1 VHFNNDQHRVNMK
14 VQDWQNVARNGSI
27 IAGIALLSML
37 AASCDMPKG
46 ESAKAVTDGKP
57 KIMIVGGDSISWG
70 KVGPGVLKRELKIVN
85 AGGGTLKIGDVRP
98 SCGCTTAPLDKK
110 ELGPGDT
117 GTVEVSMDVTTRS
130 GGQHKTLT
138 INSND
143 STRPALVIG
152 LTADVMRDLTT
163 VPETFRMVSEAK
175 TGVEDTTSI
184 QITNT
189 GTEPVTVEPPTI
201 PQAPE
206 MIVRFDMSAPRQL
219 APGESLRVVAHVRAI
234 KEGPSS
240 TDVIFPT
247 SSKIMPQLK
256 VSLMVNATGK
266 G

>member
-1 VHFNNDQHRVNMK
+1 MK
-14 VQDWQNVARNGSI
+14 VQVWRNAARYGSF
-27 IAGIALLSML
+27 IAGAALISM
-37 AASCDMPKG
+37 AVVSCDMPKG
-46 ESAKAVTDGKP
+46 ESAKTPKDGKP
-57 KIMIVGGDSISWG
+57 KILIVGGDSINWG
-70 KVGPGVLKRELKIVN
+70 KVGPGVLKRQLKIVN
-85 AGGGTLKIGDVRP
+85 AGGGTLKIGEVRP
-98 SCGCTTAPLDKK
+98 SCGCTTAPLDRK
-110 ELGPGDT
+110 ELAPGDT
-117 GTVEVSMDVTTRS
+117 GTVEVSMDVANKS

-163 VPETFRMVSEAK
+163 VPETFRMVAEAK
-175 TGVEDTTSI
+175 TGQEDTTSI

-189 GTEPVTVEPPTI
+189 GSEAVTLEPPTL

-206 MIVRFDMSAPRQL
+206 MLVRFDMNGPLQL
-219 APGESLRVVAHVRAI
+219 APGESVRVVAHVRPI

-240 TDVIFPT
+240 TDVVFPT